1 VTAALIICVI
11 AVLGLARR
19 VVADHQRMQLIA
31 EAEHELRGP
40 LQAIALAADADA
52 RRPDAACVD
61 LRPELERARIAL
73 ADLAAARSGRRAD
86 AETEPVRL
94 DRLVW
99 RTATASD
106 LAARRAGGGVHLDWS
121 AGPVTIHANR
131 GRLAQALGNL
141 LANAVEHGGGHVCV
155 VGRRTTR
162 GVRVEVRD
170 SGRGRG
176 LAIAAKAV
184 RDSGGRL
191 TAAKAGTGTAVAI
204 ELPLADAAP
213 DAPATH
219 PRDPAPTH
227 PRDPA
232 PTHPRD
238 PAPTYPRDPGAS
250 ADPPAAA

>member
-1 VTAALIICVI
+1 MTAALIICVI
-11 AVLGLARR
+11 ALLGLARR
-19 VVADHQRMQLIA
+19 LVADQQRLQLIA

-61 LRPELERARIAL
+61 LRPEIERARMAL

-86 AETEPVRL
+86 ADAEPIRL

-121 AGPVTIHANR
+121 AGAVTIQANR

-141 LANAVEHGGGHVCV
+141 LANAVEHGGGHVRV
-155 VGRRTTR
+155 VGRRTSR

-170 SGRGRG
+170 SGRGHG
-176 LAIAAKAV
+176 LTIAAKAV

-191 TAAKAGTGTAVAI
+191 TAAKAGSGTAVAI
-204 ELPLADAAP
+204 ELPVIDAGADHAAGPSP
-213 DAPATH
+213 DP
-219 PRDPAPTH
+219 
-227 PRDPA
+227 
-232 PTHPRD
+232 
-238 PAPTYPRDPGAS
+238 AS